1 MTKYSKFLF
10 CDITS
15 KLIQK
20 RDISQHCPLLMEVI
34 PFPLFCQKSEQY
46 LFFVSLKN
54 FYDVN
59 TKKSKN
65 HILWHHLQKN
75 LKRELSHHL
84 SLLIEVMS
92 FPFSEA
98 GQTIHDS
105 KLLKLENKVF
115 SKNVVPRGLTPK
127 FVSSSITY

>member
-1 MTKYSKFLF
+1 
-10 CDITS
+10 
-15 KLIQK
+15 
-20 RDISQHCPLLMEVI
+20 MEVI

-105 KLLKLENKVF
+105 KLYYTTYILWDSKLIVIVRLGWRCKEW
-115 SKNVVPRGLTPK
+115 T
-127 FVSSSITY
+127 